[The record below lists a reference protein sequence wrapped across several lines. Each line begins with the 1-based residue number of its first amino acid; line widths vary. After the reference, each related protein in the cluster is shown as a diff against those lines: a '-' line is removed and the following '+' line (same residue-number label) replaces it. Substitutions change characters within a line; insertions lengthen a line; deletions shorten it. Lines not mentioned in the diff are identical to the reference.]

1 MWGLCAILGGF
12 VEEEN
17 MSLEQCVA
25 KVLVDLLEDEGDTF
39 FQKVKSR
46 IETVM
51 SIQGAVRN
59 LDELPDEQRL
69 ELIEAAYQS
78 VRATLNKI

>member
-1 MWGLCAILGGF
+1 MT
-12 VEEEN
+12 
-17 MSLEQCVA
+17 LEQCVA
-25 KVLVDLLEDEGDTF
+25 KVLVDLLEDEDDTF

-51 SIQGAVRN
+51 SIQGSVRN
-59 LDELPDEQRL
+59 LNERPDVQRL

-78 VRATLNKI
+78 VKATLNKI